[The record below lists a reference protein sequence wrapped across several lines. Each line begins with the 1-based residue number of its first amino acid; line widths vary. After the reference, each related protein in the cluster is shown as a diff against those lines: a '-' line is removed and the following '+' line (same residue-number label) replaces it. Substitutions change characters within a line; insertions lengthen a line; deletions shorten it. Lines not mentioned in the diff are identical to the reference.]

1 MFSNV
6 FHQCKGTDG
15 QIITVTYEKAAS
27 ARSTDAGNRMLQI
40 CNLPRANPLMSS
52 QGRRHHGPVPT
63 GLQADTGV
71 DHAMH
76 KKGVERSL
84 FYLLEPSVLG
94 IY

>member
-1 MFSNV
+1 MQLASCQPSHV
-6 FHQCKGTDG
+6 
-15 QIITVTYEKAAS
+15 IT
-27 ARSTDAGNRMLQI
+27 
-40 CNLPRANPLMSS
+40 
-52 QGRRHHGPVPT
+52 QGRRHHRPVPT